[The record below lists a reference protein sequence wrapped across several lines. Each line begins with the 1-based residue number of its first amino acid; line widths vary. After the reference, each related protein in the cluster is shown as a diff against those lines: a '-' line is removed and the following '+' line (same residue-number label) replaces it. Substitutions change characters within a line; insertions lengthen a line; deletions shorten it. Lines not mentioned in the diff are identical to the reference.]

1 MKKLSTILAALFIA
15 SPAFAWD
22 FIDENYGP
30 PDNFQV
36 VYDQALYSAKQ
47 AEVLNA
53 KVEFI
58 NEDLGPEMDLTVSSD
73 QELWASN
80 RSDVNN
86 ASFDFAAD
94 VVL

>member
-1 MKKLSTILAALFIA
+1 MKKLSATLAALFIA
-15 SPAFAWD
+15 TPAFAWD
-22 FIDENYGP
+22 FIDEDYGP

-58 NEDLGPEMDLTVSSD
+58 NEDLGPEMDLTVSSKP
-73 QELWASN
+73 ELWASN
-80 RSDVNN
+80 RSDVHN
-86 ASFDFAAD
+86 ASFDFTAD